1 MYSMIELFTMS
12 YIVGGWSEAIV
23 IHTDFCYAI
32 SRNFMAFQ
40 SRALYCLFGILRNF
54 SHLGAD
60 FTTFFY
66 FPFYFVLYIF
76 VSSLFAS
83 FSYAIFHHN
92 HLSKQ
97 WSFLYTYLILFASLL
112 CNFYIFLFYFSY
124 FKKEK
129 EQIFAFFIADW
140 QNNRMDE
147 LEIHSTEIFR

>member
-1 MYSMIELFTMS
+1 MYSTIELFTMS

-60 FTTFFY
+60 FTTFLY
-66 FPFYFVLYIF
+66 FPFYFILFFLYCIF
-76 VSSLFAS
+76 CSISLCLLFLC
-83 FSYAIFHHN
+83 Y
-92 HLSKQ
+92 LSPQPFEKQ

-112 CNFYIFLFYFSY
+112 CNIFIFILRREKRNRFSH
-124 FKKEK
+124 FLLSIGKTIE
-129 EQIFAFFIADW
+129 W
-140 QNNRMDE
+140 M
-147 LEIHSTEIFR
+147 S